1 MKPLL
6 GWDATPDQTG
16 PPRPLL
22 LHQHD
27 VEAEVV
33 RVEGGRVPTG
43 AAPDYD
49 DVCQVRPFV
58 SGELSLVSRLVSLRK
73 PMQTRVLLIAS
84 AILAV
89 IILVAGAFWL
99 FRLLA

>member
-1 MKPLL
+1 
-6 GWDATPDQTG
+6 
-16 PPRPLL
+16 
-22 LHQHD
+22 
-27 VEAEVV
+27 
-33 RVEGGRVPTG
+33 
-43 AAPDYD
+43 
-49 DVCQVRPFV
+49 V